1 MSFTAMKIE
10 YEGNTYLQDQM
21 GIITKNGVKVTW
33 DLSEQVRVWPE
44 VTSPSSEEDDNPL
57 EADEGTHTTM
67 CSFGSSTMCS
77 FGSSTMC
84 SFGSSPSSD
93 GYGSELDHYIG
104 SDGEYNPDP

>member
-10 YEGNTYLQDQM
+10 YEGDTYLQDQM
-21 GIITKNGVKVTW
+21 GIITLNGVKVTW

-44 VTSPSSEEDDNPL
+44 VTSPSEEGDDGNQL
-57 EADEGTHTTM
+57 EGDEGAHT
-67 CSFGSSTMCS
+67 
-77 FGSSTMC
+77 TMC